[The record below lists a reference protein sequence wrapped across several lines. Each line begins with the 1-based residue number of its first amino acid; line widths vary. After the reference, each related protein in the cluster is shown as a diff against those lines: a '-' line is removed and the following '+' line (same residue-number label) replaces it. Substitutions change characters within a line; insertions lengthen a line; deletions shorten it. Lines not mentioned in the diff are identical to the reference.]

1 MGIEIARFGVTD
13 KGEIIDRIVLKN
25 DDGSYVA
32 LLNYDA
38 SLQSILVPCR
48 TNSLTYFYSGY
59 GFFSKYQKHGDYFG
73 ATIGR
78 CANRISRGTFSLFS
92 EDH

>member
-13 KGEIIDRIVLKN
+13 KGENIDRIVLKN

-32 LLNYDA
+32 LLNYGA
-38 SLQSILVPCR
+38 SLQSILVPDR
-48 TNSLTYFYSGY
+48 TNSLTDVCLGY
-59 GFFSKYQKHGDYFG
+59 GSLSEYQKHGDYFG

-78 CANRISRGTFSLFS
+78 CANR
-92 EDH
+92 